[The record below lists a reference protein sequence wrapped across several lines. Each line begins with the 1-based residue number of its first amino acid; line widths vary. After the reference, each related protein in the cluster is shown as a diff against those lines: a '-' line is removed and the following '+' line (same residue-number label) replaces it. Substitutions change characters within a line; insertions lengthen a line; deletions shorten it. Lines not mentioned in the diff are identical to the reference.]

1 MNLTVTV
8 LSTTTR
14 LLCILAVN
22 VNGLGKGLLVSNLR
36 SAYVCLLYTS
46 GEDVVN
52 DALGIAFSGFIGYLA
67 VTVAVHQLVPQGGPV
82 INSLRYIVLA
92 GFLAAA
98 LIYWSIK
105 RPKAA

>member
-1 MNLTVTV
+1 MFQET
-8 LSTTTR
+8 
-14 LLCILAVN
+14 
-22 VNGLGKGLLVSNLR
+22 LGSR
-36 SAYVCLLYTS
+36 TYDS

-67 VTVAVHQLVPQGGPV
+67 VTVAVHQLVPQGGSV
-82 INSLRYIVLA
+82 INSLRYIVLV

-105 RPKAA
+105 TAQSSLKRAFSHFHTYIKGGSHHESYLPLA

>member
-1 MNLTVTV
+1 M
-8 LSTTTR
+8 
-14 LLCILAVN
+14 
-22 VNGLGKGLLVSNLR
+22 
-36 SAYVCLLYTS
+36 
-46 GEDVVN
+46 VN

>member
-1 MNLTVTV
+1 MFITGTLIGGTIAF
-8 LSTTTR
+8 LFLKHLQKAR
-14 LLCILAVN
+14 LLSMFQET
-22 VNGLGKGLLVSNLR
+22 LGSR
-36 SAYVCLLYTS
+36 TYDS

-67 VTVAVHQLVPQGGPV
+67 VTVAVHQLVPQGGSV
-82 INSLRYIVLA
+82 INSLRYIVLV